1 VLHPNNSVELA
12 TTASKSFDF
21 MLMLWLNSAAVNS
34 CGLTTNI
41 GYPKLF
47 NGGAVGRQETPAAP
61 TVNNFVAA
69 TSAATWGWPG
79 WFICGYPSIGFPA
92 PAGQVC

>member
-1 VLHPNNSVELA
+1 MLSVGVERP
-12 TTASKSFDF
+12 
-21 MLMLWLNSAAVNS
+21 
-34 CGLTTNI
+34 NI

-61 TVNNFVAA
+61 AVNNFVAA
-69 TSAATWGWPG
+69 TSTVTWGWPG